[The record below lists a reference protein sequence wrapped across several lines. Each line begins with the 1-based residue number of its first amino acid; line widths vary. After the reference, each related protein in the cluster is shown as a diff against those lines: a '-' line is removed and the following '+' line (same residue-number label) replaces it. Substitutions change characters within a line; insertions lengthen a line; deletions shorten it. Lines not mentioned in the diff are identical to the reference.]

1 MSSSPRYRAGT
12 RIFGAKQGA
21 FATRIVAEEA
31 EIRNVPVG
39 WGENDTSA
47 AAAAAGLFVTAPTSY
62 AALVLRAKLQPG
74 EWVLIHAA
82 AGGIGLAAVQIAKA
96 LGGFV
101 IAAAGTAAKLEIAR
115 KYGADKTVNYSK
127 PGWEGIVKKMT
138 PQGKGV
144 DVVIDPVGM
153 VNKSLNCVRWNARIV
168 VIGFTSGKV
177 EEVKMNR
184 VLLKN
189 VFVVGLHWGLYTDN
203 AKKKEEEEEAGEK
216 KRVLVVVE
224 EVEEVWKG
232 IEGLIAKGQFREMAF
247 ERRWKGLREVGEGLL
262 ALGGRETWGKVLV
275 DLVDREGEKEEEEKE
290 EEERKGQGGRRR
302 RGGSML

>member
-1 MSSSPRYRAGT
+1 M
-12 RIFGAKQGA
+12 
-21 FATRIVAEEA
+21 
-31 EIRNVPVG
+31 PVG
-39 WGENDTSA
+39 WGEDDTA
-47 AAAAAGLFVTAPTSY
+47 VAAGLFVTAPTSY
-62 AALVLRAKLQPG
+62 AALVLRAKLQHG

-115 KYGADKTVNYSK
+115 KYGADKTIDYSI
-127 PGWEGIVKKMT
+127 PGWEAEVKKMT

-189 VFVVGLHWGLYTDN
+189 VSLVGLHWGLY
-203 AKKKEEEEEAGEK
+203 AKEEAE
-216 KRVLVVVE
+216 R
-224 EVEEVWKG
+224 VEEVWKG

-247 ERRWKGLREVGEGLL
+247 ERRWKGLRNVGEGLV
-262 ALGGRETWGKVLV
+262 ALGGRGTWGKVLV
-275 DLVDREGEKEEEEKE
+275 DVVDREEKEEEVEVEVEVEEEEVEGE
-290 EEERKGQGGRRR
+290 EEERKGHGGRRR
-302 RGGSML
+302 RRRVRSML